1 MNDILA
7 NLNPPQQEAVTFKDG
22 PLLILAGAGSGK
34 TRALTYR
41 AAYLILK
48 REILPENILLL
59 TFTNKAAG
67 EMKKRIQEL
76 LFSPSEALPKG
87 GPYAASNVA
96 SRSLPLAGTFHSFCA
111 KILRQEGSFLGIPPN
126 YVIYDEGDQQE
137 AVKGVLN
144 KLKLSPKDYKPVSV
158 LATISQA
165 KNELISELEYPNYA
179 RGPWQKNVAEIY
191 LDYQR
196 FLNSS
201 SAVDFDD
208 LIFKVVNLFK
218 KFPEILG
225 KYQNKFQY
233 LLVDEY
239 QDTNH
244 AQYVLTKM
252 LAQRFHNLTVV
263 GDASQSIYGW
273 RGANFR
279 NLVNL
284 KSDFSNLKIINLEQ
298 NYRSTQAILDVA
310 YFVISHN
317 TTHPILKLWTENK
330 KGEKVGLF
338 EADSELKEAEFVVN
352 KISSLLDKRSLSDFA
367 VLYRTNA
374 QSRVLEEF
382 FLHAGIPYTL
392 VGGTRFYQRREIKD
406 VLAYLRILAN
416 PKDAVSRKRIEK
428 IGKNRLEKFLAWM
441 KEISL
446 SAKNDLSKIDT
457 IVLFDSSLKVADYLS
472 LYNAEVEEDLS
483 RLENIK
489 ELRSVATEFPNLTDF
504 LENVSLVEQES
515 LPDKPTLDKN
525 ETVTLM
531 TLHASKGL
539 EFPVVF
545 IVGMEEGLFPH
556 SRSLLDKNELE
567 EERRLCY
574 VGLTRAKEKIFLTHA
589 RRRLYF
595 GQRSS
600 NEISRFIEDIPEDL
614 LETINEF

>member
-87 GPYAASNVA
+87 GPYA
-96 SRSLPLAGTFHSFCA
+96 GTFHSFCA
-111 KILRQEGSFLGIPPN
+111 KILRQEGNFLGIPPN

-137 AVKGVLN
+137 AVKEVLN
-144 KLKLSPKDYKPVSV
+144 KLKLSPKDYKPASV

-239 QDTNH
+239 QDTNR

-284 KSDFSNLKIINLEQ
+284 KSDFSNLKIVNLEQ

-310 YFVISHN
+310 YFIISHN

-382 FLHAGIPYTL
+382 FLHAGIPYNL

-441 KEISL
+441 EEISL

-457 IVLFDSSLKVADYLS
+457 IVLFDSSLKAADYLS
-472 LYNAEVEEDLS
+472 LYDAEVEEDLS

-539 EFPVVF
+539 EFPIVF

-574 VGLTRAKEKIFLTHA
+574 VGITRAKEKIFLTHA

-600 NEISRFIEDIPEDL
+600 NKISRFIEDIPEDL